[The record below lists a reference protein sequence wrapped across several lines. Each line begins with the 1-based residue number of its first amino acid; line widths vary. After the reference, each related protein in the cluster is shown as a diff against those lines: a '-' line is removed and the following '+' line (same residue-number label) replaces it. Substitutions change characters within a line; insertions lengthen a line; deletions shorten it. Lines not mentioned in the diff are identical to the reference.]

1 MTLGL
6 VAVAVVIVVAYVAL
20 VVAAMVYL
28 PDDLDGPR

>member
-6 VAVAVVIVVAYVAL
+6 VAVAVVVVVAYLAL
-20 VVAAMVYL
+20 IVAAIVYL

>member
-6 VAVAVVIVVAYVAL
+6 VGVAVVVVVAYVAL

>member
-6 VAVAVVIVVAYVAL
+6 VAVAVVAVVAYVAL